1 MLSEI
6 DIKDWVRSEEPVKL
20 YNVKRNSVVSLAG
33 DEIFKFERLDG
44 MYSVCYTL
52 AGNLFHLGATT
63 PVYVWSKKT
72 NG

>member
-6 DIKDWVRSEEPVKL
+6 DIKDWVRSTEPVQL
-20 YNVKRNSVVSLAG
+20 YNVERNSIVSLAG

-44 MYSVCYTL
+44 MYSMCYTL
-52 AGNLFHLGATT
+52 TGNLFHLGATT

-72 NG
+72 DG

>member
-6 DIKDWVRSEEPVKL
+6 DLKDWIRSEKPIPL
-20 YNVKRNSVVSLAG
+20 YETPRKSVVSLQG
-33 DEIFKFERLDG
+33 EDIFKFDHLDG

-72 NG
+72 DG

>member
-6 DIKDWVRSEEPVKL
+6 DLRDWIRSEEPVKL
-20 YNVKRNSVVSLAG
+20 YNVKRDSVVSLSD
-33 DEIFKFERLDG
+33 DEVFKFDHIDG

-52 AGNLFHLGATT
+52 AGNLFHLAATT

-72 NG
+72 DG